1 MLLRVYFC
9 HGTMKTMDQ
18 TSFSSQLSFYMPSCD
33 LCSTQTLKFSP
44 ELMKI
49 FYIARVI
56 FSETSRHRIKTQAA
70 PLFNREM
77 VFASGRDQDHDSLE
91 SQQPACMDNNI
102 ALAQINSVSDITHL
116 LPREHIIY
124 PDNIFYK
131 KIANRELI
139 KIDYEGGAAAVAS
152 VDDFLSDQE
161 VELRRSQKVYLL
173 FDNSTSMNGENFKKL
188 LASKAIAIEYL
199 RRAAVEEPQLYF
211 RSFHSEVSDLVK
223 ASTHADLEHLVGH
236 ILQLGTGGGQITNIG
251 EAIVQAIAD
260 IRADVELRQ
269 AEILVMTDGFGPVP
283 KDLLAQLG
291 SIKLHIIL
299 IPDLDIEKI
308 LQLYPD
314 RKAWKKGGHDGM
326 RPMPPFWQYYS
337 RKAPPAAI
345 NDDEL
350 FQEQVRSFE
359 TAAKSVKELKMLE
372 ILQGL
377 NQIYTLQEVCE
388 NFIFVVITSLLD
400 DSFPFSADELETIRA
415 EVNRLHELNIEQLS
429 NDEKMKTLQ
438 QVNFLI
444 QFLEV
449 ARNNTDEGSLKKGI
463 RVVERILRVVQG
475 RILDDPWIKSVIKVD
490 DLKIDF
496 QFDLASESK
505 GDDSEG
511 MLAAFVA
518 LIKIIRD
525 KLCYFYG
532 QLRNDY
538 RI

>member
-1 MLLRVYFC
+1 
-9 HGTMKTMDQ
+9 
-18 TSFSSQLSFYMPSCD
+18 
-33 LCSTQTLKFSP
+33 
-44 ELMKI
+44 MKI

-56 FSETSRHRIKTQAA
+56 FSEASHHRIKAQAA
-70 PLFNREM
+70 PLFNRET
-77 VFASGRDQDHDSLE
+77 VFAGGQDQENDSLE
-91 SQQPACMDNNI
+91 PQQPARMDNTI
-102 ALAQINSVSDITHL
+102 ALAQISSVSDIAHL

-131 KIANRELI
+131 KVANRELI
-139 KIDYEGGAAAVAS
+139 KIDYEGGAATVTS
-152 VDDFLSDQE
+152 VDNFLSDQQ

-188 LASKAIAIEYL
+188 MASKAIAIEYL
-199 RRAAVEEPQLYF
+199 RRVAAEEPQLYF
-211 RSFHSEVSDLVK
+211 RSFHSEISDLVK
-223 ASTHADLEHLVGH
+223 ASTHADLENLVGH
-236 ILQLGTGGGQITNIG
+236 IMQLGTGGGQITNIG

-260 IRADVELRQ
+260 IRADVEMRQ

-283 KDLLAQLG
+283 ADLLEQLG
-291 SIKLHIIL
+291 SIKLHIVL

-314 RKAWKKGGHDGM
+314 RDAWKKGGHDGM

-337 RKAPPAAI
+337 TKAPPAAI

-350 FQEQVRSFE
+350 LKDEVRSFE
-359 TAAKSVKELKMLE
+359 TAAKSVNELKMLE

-415 EVNRLHELNIEQLS
+415 EALRLNELAIDQLS

-444 QFLEV
+444 QFLDV
-449 ARNNTDEGSLKKGI
+449 ARNNTEESSLKKGI
-463 RVVERILRVVQG
+463 RAVERILRAVQA

-490 DLKIDF
+490 DIAIDF
-496 QFDLASESK
+496 KFDMAAKNK

-511 MLAAFVA
+511 LLAAFAA

-525 KLCYFYG
+525 KLRYFYG

>member
-1 MLLRVYFC
+1 
-9 HGTMKTMDQ
+9 
-18 TSFSSQLSFYMPSCD
+18 MPSCD
-33 LCSTQTLKFSP
+33 LCSTQALKFSP

-70 PLFNREM
+70 PLFNRET
-77 VFASGRDQDHDSLE
+77 VFAGGRDQDDDSM
-91 SQQPACMDNNI
+91 QPQHPARMDNTI
-102 ALAQINSVSDITHL
+102 ALAHINSVSDIAHL

-131 KIANRELI
+131 KVANRELI
-139 KIDYEGGAAAVAS
+139 KIDYEGGAAAVSS
-152 VDDFLSDQE
+152 VDAFLNEQE

-188 LASKAIAIEYL
+188 LVSKAIAIEYL
-199 RRAAVEEPQLYF
+199 RRAAPEEPQLYF

-223 ASTHADLEHLVGH
+223 ASTYGEIETLVGH
-236 ILQLGTGGGQITNIG
+236 ITRLGTGGGQITNIG

-269 AEILVMTDGFGPVP
+269 AEIMVMTDGFGPIP
-283 KDLLAQLG
+283 ADLREQLG

-314 RKAWKKGGHDGM
+314 RTAWKKGGHDGM
-326 RPMPPFWQYYS
+326 RPMPPFWSYYS
-337 RKAPPAAI
+337 SKAPPAMI
-345 NDDEL
+345 DSDEL
-350 FQEQVRSFE
+350 LREGVRSSA
-359 TAAKSVKELKMLE
+359 TAAKSVKELKGLE

-377 NQIYTLQEVCE
+377 NQIYALQGVCE
-388 NFIFVVITSLLD
+388 NFIFVVITSILE
-400 DSFPFSADELETIRA
+400 DSFPFNEAELEAARA
-415 EVNRLHELNIEQLS
+415 EALRLNELSVEQLS
-429 NDEKMKTLQ
+429 NDEKMKALQ

-449 ARNNTDEGSLKKGI
+449 ARNNTQEGGLKKGI
-463 RVVERILRVVQG
+463 RDVERILRAVQA
-475 RILDDPWIKSVIKVD
+475 RILDDPWIKSVLKVD
-490 DLKIDF
+490 DVSIDF
-496 QFDLASESK
+496 KFDMAAESK
-505 GDDSEG
+505 GDGAEG
-511 MLAAFVA
+511 LLAAFVA
-518 LIKIIRD
+518 LMKMLRD
-525 KLCYFYG
+525 KLRYFYG

>member
-1 MLLRVYFC
+1 
-9 HGTMKTMDQ
+9 MDH

-33 LCSTQTLKFSP
+33 LCSTQALKFSP

-70 PLFNREM
+70 PLFNRET
-77 VFASGRDQDHDSLE
+77 VFAGGRDQDDDSM
-91 SQQPACMDNNI
+91 QPQHPARMDNTI
-102 ALAQINSVSDITHL
+102 ALAHINSVSDIAHL

-131 KIANRELI
+131 KVANRELI
-139 KIDYEGGAAAVAS
+139 KIDYEGGAAAVSS
-152 VDDFLSDQE
+152 VDAFLGDQQ

-188 LASKAIAIEYL
+188 LVSKAIAIEYV
-199 RRAAVEEPQLYF
+199 RRAAPEEPQLYF

-223 ASTHADLEHLVGH
+223 ASTYGEIETLVGH
-236 ILQLGTGGGQITNIG
+236 ITRLGTGGGQITNIG

-283 KDLLAQLG
+283 ADLREQLG

-314 RKAWKKGGHDGM
+314 RASWKKGGHDGM

-337 RKAPPAAI
+337 SKAPPAAI
-345 NDDEL
+345 NYDEL
-350 FQEQVRSFE
+350 FQDQVRSVE
-359 TAAKSVKELKMLE
+359 IAAKSVKELKMLE

-377 NQIYTLQEVCE
+377 NQVYLLQEVCE
-388 NFIFVVITSLLD
+388 NFIFVVITSILD
-400 DSFPFSADELETIRA
+400 DSFPFTGSELETVRA
-415 EVNRLHELNIEQLS
+415 EARRLNELSVEQLS
-429 NDEKMKTLQ
+429 NDEKMKALQ

-449 ARNNTDEGSLKKGI
+449 ASNNTQEGALKKGI
-463 RVVERILRVVQG
+463 REVERILRAVQA
-475 RILDDPWIKSVIKVD
+475 RILDDQWIKSVLKVED
-490 DLKIDF
+490 ISIDF
-496 QFDLASESK
+496 KFDMAAKSK
-505 GDDSEG
+505 GDGGEG
-511 MLAAFVA
+511 LLAAFVA
-518 LIKIIRD
+518 LIKMLRH
-525 KLCYFYG
+525 KLRYFYG
-532 QLRNDY
+532 QLRDDY